1 MQTRCPEGEPSQ
13 IPDHFRGKYCLD
25 CHEIS
30 QTPSHPLSLITWLV
44 LDFSSNAMIGSNC
57 VTSSA
62 VWPGTQEGDLSESS
76 SQKQCG
82 CRVRVRLESW
92 RRTLDIRRSW
102 KQEELPL
109 AIKRETRVGKML
121 KTRCKVY
128 RLHWDECYHGIIIQ
142 WLVKEEPRI
151 CFQFTT

>member
-1 MQTRCPEGEPSQ
+1 MNGLQRNVMQTRFPEGESSQ

-25 CHEIS
+25 CHE
-30 QTPSHPLSLITWLV
+30 TPSHPLSLITWLV
-44 LDFSSNAMIGSNC
+44 LDFSSNAMIESNC

-62 VWPGTQEGDLSESS
+62 VWPGTQVGDLSEGS
-76 SQKQCG
+76 SQKQCE
-82 CRVRVRLESW
+82 V
-92 RRTLDIRRSW
+92 RRSR
-102 KQEELPL
+102 KHEELPL
-109 AIKRETRVGKML
+109 AIKQETRVGKML

-142 WLVKEEPRI
+142 WLVKEESRI